1 MPDKVIIIALSQN
14 GIMNNTYMYLISYF
28 YQASEFFYYFSKAD
42 EASVMSLIKE
52 RRMLHAITMHPVT
65 DPVVMYKIHRYL
77 TELELNKTFVETR
90 TLQNAIKDMLPYLPD
105 GKDLRQN
112 K

>member
-1 MPDKVIIIALSQN
+1 
-14 GIMNNTYMYLISYF
+14 MNNTYMYLICSYF
-28 YQASEFFYYFSKAD
+28 YQASEFFYLFAKAD

-52 RRMLHAITMHPVT
+52 RRMLHAVTMHPVA

-105 GKDLRQN
+105 GTVLQQN
-112 K
+112 N